1 MTVYPTVQTKGAQLK
16 SRTFGL
22 GQTNWADKFWG
33 IWGIFSQTIRT
44 PSDTQSTC
52 FPLFSLILQKTRPL
66 YPHPKYLF
74 GIGI

>member
-33 IWGIFSQTIRT
+33 IWGIF
-44 PSDTQSTC
+44 
-52 FPLFSLILQKTRPL
+52 
-66 YPHPKYLF
+66 
-74 GIGI
+74 G